1 MMRRICSLGRDERGN
16 ALIEMA
22 LIAPLLAALIV
33 GAVDISRGV
42 SAKLQVEQAA
52 QRSIELIQRSEYKTA
67 DESTYEADA
76 QAAAGTGS
84 TATLTAWM
92 ECNGNGVHLDI
103 DTGTCGATDAVARYV
118 QMTVQKPFTPMFGTR
133 LFPGANSN
141 GTVTVDATAGI
152 RVQ

>member
-1 MMRRICSLGRDERGN
+1 MMRHIRSLGRDERGTS
-16 ALIEMA
+16 LIEMA
-22 LIAPLLAALIV
+22 LIAPLLAALLV
-33 GAVDISRGV
+33 GVVDISRGV
-42 SAKLQVEQAA
+42 SVKLQVEQAA

-67 DESTYEADA
+67 DKATYEADA
-76 QAAAGTGS
+76 QTAAGTGS

-92 ECNGNGVHLDI
+92 ECNGNGVQLDI

-133 LFPGANSN
+133 FFPNANSN